1 MDTADYAKGND
12 VEMDFVDAA
21 GRLVAY
27 LKEAHRS
34 EDAATVFVMAAY
46 ITQMEEKMDQ
56 AVQQI
61 TELKNEIN
69 LMQENQ
75 TKETE
80 SLKGYLEEL
89 TEALHVQYGGVK
101 SELKG
106 VKQDFSGQ
114 AHKIVENTRQKGV
127 EALNDVSEFFK
138 IRERM
143 QRLQGKITA
152 MLSGVEQ
159 AIARIDAFGRGMQ
172 EAKRQSANAIR
183 ALIGKPERESSE
195 KGFMLAEALK
205 KPFLVQKKLLG
216 ESLICVNK
224 VLEKCSRLNA
234 AARAE
239 ETEKLPEKTEELPEK
254 MEELPGETEK
264 QPEET
269 EKSEMME
276 TTQETQE
283 KEEAQVQSETEM
295 QGERK
300 TTAEVNMEGM
310 FSVRKAKVR

>member
-1 MDTADYAKGND
+1 MDTAGNANGD
-12 VEMDFVDAA
+12 TVEMDFVDAA

-46 ITQMEEKMDQ
+46 ITQMEEKMEL

-61 TELKNEIN
+61 AELKSQMN

-80 SLKGYLEEL
+80 SLSGYLEEI

-101 SELKG
+101 SELKD
-106 VKQDFSGQ
+106 VKQDFSNQ

-127 EALNDVSEFFK
+127 EALNDVAEFFK

-143 QRLQGKITA
+143 QGLQAKIST

-159 AIARIDAFGRGMQ
+159 AVARIDAFGRGMQ

-183 ALIGKPERESSE
+183 ALMGKPEKESNE
-195 KGFMLAEALK
+195 KGFIPAETLK

-224 VLEKCSRLNA
+224 VLDKCEQLSS
-234 AARAE
+234 AARQRDAAE
-239 ETEKLPEKTEELPEK
+239 QGKEI
-254 MEELPGETEK
+254 GEHK
-264 QPEET
+264 
-269 EKSEMME
+269 
-276 TTQETQE
+276 TQE
-283 KEEAQVQSETEM
+283 KEALAAGKMKEEIPA
-295 QGERK
+295 
-300 TTAEVNMEGM
+300 A
-310 FSVRKAKVR
+310 RKAKAR